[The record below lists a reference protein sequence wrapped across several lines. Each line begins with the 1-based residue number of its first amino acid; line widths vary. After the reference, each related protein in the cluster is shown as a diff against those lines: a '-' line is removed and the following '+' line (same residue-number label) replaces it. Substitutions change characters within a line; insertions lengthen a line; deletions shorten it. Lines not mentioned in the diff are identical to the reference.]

1 MTQEGLQIKLLVFH
15 PELEQADPANG
26 VWVNLD
32 KSLCGISFLHGITKT
47 LPRDLSAFIIFLP
60 SPFTFFQFHT
70 LSLSLSLCV
79 SHRHTRT
86 RGHTHTLTAQPL
98 VSWQQELMQ
107 TRPSKIIIYFCLS
120 HHHHYEHPSK
130 TKEKNSFDST
140 QCATTDNDRLRQSA
154 LRVLPMVILF
164 K

>member
-1 MTQEGLQIKLLVFH
+1 MWHQLPTWHNKDFTPGLKCFH
-15 PELEQADPANG
+15 
-26 VWVNLD
+26 NLP
-32 KSLCGISFLHGITKT
+32 SISFH
-47 LPRDLSAFIIFLP
+47 
-60 SPFTFFQFHT
+60 FFQFHT

-79 SHRHTRT
+79 SHRHTHT
-86 RGHTHTLTAQPL
+86 RGHTLTAQPL
-98 VSWQQELMQ
+98 VSWQQELTQ
-107 TRPSKIIIYFCLS
+107 TRLSKIIIYFCLS